1 MLSRSETFL
10 ALVVPKQS
18 QIVRFTQDRQSEVL
32 VVAMLDRDAD
42 IPFNSGE
49 RRQKV
54 IENLLR
60 RRAKLPTART
70 YLHPALFVAVIFLG
84 PALDVNEDRIAI
96 VAQVHFICLT
106 RIRSGI
112 ADDA

>member
-18 QIVRFTQDRQSEVL
+18 QIVRFAQDRQTSVL
-32 VVAMLDRDAD
+32 TVAMLDRDAD

-60 RRAKLPTART
+60 RRAKLSTARA
-70 YLHPALFVAVIFLG
+70 YLHPALFVAVISLG
-84 PALDVNEDRIAI
+84 SARDVNKNRIAI
-96 VAQVHFICLT
+96 VA
-106 RIRSGI
+106 
-112 ADDA
+112 